1 MTTKTEDS
9 TKYVEELKEWINRQP
24 HLPKNLG
31 NNLLLRFAHSCYYDL
46 EKTKKTVDMFF
57 TVRGACSDLVTNRD
71 PQSAHMQKVIKI
83 INLSQYGISGNRWL
97 WIWQLNDPGL
107 ENYDY
112 ISDVKF
118 FFLSTDSNFLVSD
131 NLPEEDI
138 VMMDV
143 KDITLRFLTKINLS
157 VARRLAKYQEEAMPI
172 RLKQIHVVNA
182 PPFIDKIYGAL
193 KPFMKK
199 EITEMIHFHPPKSD
213 TLYKY
218 LSKDDLP
225 SNYGGTRPSMAEL
238 KEEVMDNIARNRDA
252 LLDETL
258 WRVVDKK
265 KAESSIDSGSFRT
278 LAID

>member
-1 MTTKTEDS
+1 MTTKPEDS

-71 PQSAHMQKVIKI
+71 PQSAHMQKVMKI

-97 WIWQLNDPGL
+97 WVWQLNDPGL

-143 KDITLRFLTKINLS
+143 KDITLRLLTKINLS

-193 KPFMKK
+193 KPFIKK

-238 KEEVMDNIARNRDA
+238 KEEVIENIARNRDA

-258 WRVVDKK
+258 WRLVDKK

>member
-1 MTTKTEDS
+1 MTTKPEDS

-71 PQSAHMQKVIKI
+71 PQSAHMQKVMKI

-143 KDITLRFLTKINLS
+143 KDITLRLLTKINIS

-193 KPFMKK
+193 KPFIKK

-238 KEEVMDNIARNRDA
+238 KEEVIENIARNRDA

-258 WRVVDKK
+258 WRLVDKK

>member
-1 MTTKTEDS
+1 MTTKPEDS
-9 TKYVEELKEWINRQP
+9 TKCVEELKEWINRQP

-46 EKTKKTVDMFF
+46 EKTKKTVDTFF

-71 PQSAHMQKVIKI
+71 PQSAQMQKIIKI

-118 FFLSTDSNFLVSD
+118 FFLSTDSNFLVSN

-225 SNYGGTRPSMAEL
+225 SNYGGTRPAMVEL
-238 KEEVMDNIARNRDA
+238 KEEVMENIARNRDA

-258 WRVVDKK
+258 WRIVDKK